1 MFWVILGV
9 MSDTRVARGAKS
21 MGSEAGGSEAME
33 AKAGGVNSR
42 GASAMQIIDRTIQA
56 VVGDEADLL
65 TESEKNQ
72 KLLEMLVP
80 KSRRK
85 TYIAV
90 PKTETPMTQ
99 RQGK

>member
-1 MFWVILGV
+1 MYWVILGV
-9 MSDTRVARGAKS
+9 MSDTRVAREAES
-21 MGSEAGGSEAME
+21 MGSEARE
-33 AKAGGVNSR
+33 AKGGGVNSR
-42 GASAMQIIDRTIQA
+42 GASAMQIIDRTMQA